1 MARWLAGQRRKNAS
15 RRRDWFFPISISIP
29 PVLSPPVL
37 PFHSADCSSYVII
50 LPTKEREADAERRQ
64 LASRYCQ
71 LPRRFPGRCES
82 SDTRP
87 LSLAKTPTRI
97 IILLVVFQLTRA
109 IHTVNSSSIFSCCF
123 IQFLLFIN
131 SFFVFFSSLNIFLPI
146 SLLFFVSF
154 SLLSSLLSLLYF

>member
-1 MARWLAGQRRKNAS
+1 MGVVNGSLTRRPEKEKRFS
-15 RRRDWFFPISISIP
+15 STRLIFPYFYQHSSSVIATCATIP
-29 PVLSPPVL
+29 Q
-37 PFHSADCSSYVII
+37 HCSSYVII

-109 IHTVNSSSIFSCCF
+109 IHTKDT
-123 IQFLLFIN
+123 LG
-131 SFFVFFSSLNIFLPI
+131 
-146 SLLFFVSF
+146 
-154 SLLSSLLSLLYF
+154 